1 MFAGPTLRPRRVA
14 APFLARRLAI
24 IVTVFTVLVAL
35 VLAPAAVLGHSG
47 SITASENCE
56 TFIVHVFLDNNVAM
70 SQTVTVST
78 TIPGTTG
85 LENRHYDTTGNS
97 GPVEI
102 LTLNGPAPATGTVT
116 LSITPEGFTT
126 SASIHPA
133 ENCQTAP
140 TPTPPTPTPAVTPAT
155 TPAVTPATTPE
166 VTPATTPAVTPA
178 TTPATTPQGS
188 VAGATGTPRRTLPP
202 TDTLGA
208 ASSAGSGINGVLL
221 ILLAISAGLAMKTLG
236 RRLRRAEVRRLY
248 SSRWGCVA
256 QRDSAPPIGVGAGL
270 RERPS
275 VPVQACRGRT
285 MACGSRSKP
294 KRA

>member
-1 MFAGPTLRPRRVA
+1 L
-14 APFLARRLAI
+14 LARRLAI

-166 VTPATTPAVTPA
+166 VTPATTPEVTPATTPEVTPATTPEVTPATTPAVTPA

-236 RRLRRAEVRRLY
+236 RRLRRAEVRR
-248 SSRWGCVA
+248 R
-256 QRDSAPPIGVGAGL
+256 
-270 RERPS
+270 
-275 VPVQACRGRT
+275 
-285 MACGSRSKP
+285 
-294 KRA
+294 